1 MILQFAFGI
10 GKREFSEVTR
20 NFQHSLILTELGIL
34 NHIGTPKSLLL
45 PDVFYIHRASVWGVR
60 IQDNY
65 IVTGS
70 MDGTIAVIDAET
82 LNIKKHFVA
91 HENEWGSKY
100 K

>member
-1 MILQFAFGI
+1 M
-10 GKREFSEVTR
+10 
-20 NFQHSLILTELGIL
+20 
-34 NHIGTPKSLLL
+34 
-45 PDVFYIHRASVWGVR
+45 FYIHRASVWGVR

>member
-1 MILQFAFGI
+1 MCSTMVARIYLFLYPLFFFL
-10 GKREFSEVTR
+10 FSE
-20 NFQHSLILTELGIL
+20 
-34 NHIGTPKSLLL
+34 
-45 PDVFYIHRASVWGVR
+45 VFYIHRASVWGVR

-82 LNIKKHFVA
+82 LVIKKHFVA

-100 K
+100 LNNL